1 MRKTLNG
8 LFLFLLLTPCRII
21 ASEQITN
28 IGNRSTINLN
38 GRWSAIVDPFDTG
51 YYDYRYQ
58 TLEHGFF
65 TDRKPKDKSELIEY
79 NFDTAELLSVP
90 GDWNT
95 QKEKLLFYEGTIWY
109 KKSFDYIKKPDSRLF
124 VYIGAANY
132 WTVVYLNGEK
142 IGEHVGGYTP
152 INFEITGK
160 VKEQDNFLI
169 IKVDNK
175 RSKDGVPTVNT
186 DWWNYGGITRDVYLV
201 EVPQIFVRDYFIQLE
216 KGSRSHITGWV
227 QLDGTRSVQSL
238 SIEIPELKIK
248 KEFMTDNCGRV
259 EISLSALP
267 QLWAPDNPKLY
278 EIILR
283 SGTEELRD
291 FIGFRTIETRG
302 TDILLNGK
310 PVFLRGICL
319 HEEAAFR
326 SGRAF
331 SEADAVVLL
340 NWARELGCNFVRLAH
355 YPHNEY
361 MTRMADRTGLL
372 VWSEIPVY
380 WTIQFD
386 NPQTLANAKNQLNE
400 MITRDKNKASVII
413 WSLANETPLSAPRLE
428 FLKALASQAREMD
441 PTRLISAAMERHY
454 ERQTTVQMINDPLGE
469 YVDVLGCNEYI
480 GWYEGL
486 PDKCDLVEWSSIYNK
501 PMIMSEFGG
510 GAVAGFHADALTRW
524 SEEFQEDIYQH
535 QIQMLK
541 KIKFLRGTAPWIL
554 MDFRSPRRPLAN
566 IQDYWNRKGLIS
578 DQGKKKKAFYILQ
591 KFYRELMQ
599 KNQ

>member
-58 TLEHGFF
+58 PLEHGFF